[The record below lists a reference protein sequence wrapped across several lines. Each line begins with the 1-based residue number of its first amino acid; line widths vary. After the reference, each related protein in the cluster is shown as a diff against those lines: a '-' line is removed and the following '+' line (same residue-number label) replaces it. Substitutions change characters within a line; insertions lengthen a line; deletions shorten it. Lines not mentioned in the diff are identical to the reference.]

1 MPIYGEVDTSDFQS
15 AAYFNNIRQYRYHC
29 MRESGI
35 ARYLRSRVTD
45 VVGPGGE
52 TDYETIIGIAENTRA
67 RRKLPP
73 VSGIRK
79 LMEML
84 ETDEAPKWYIVS
96 DDSY

>member
-1 MPIYGEVDTSDFQS
+1 MPIFGEVDTSDFQS

-29 MRESGI
+29 ICGSGI
-35 ARYLRSRVTD
+35 ARYIRLRVTD
-45 VVGPGGE
+45 VVSPGGE

>member
-1 MPIYGEVDTSDFQS
+1 
-15 AAYFNNIRQYRYHC
+15 

-35 ARYLRSRVTD
+35 ARYLRLRVID
-45 VVGPGGE
+45 VVGPDGE
-52 TDYETIIGIAENTRA
+52 MDYETIIGISENTRA

-84 ETDEAPKWYIVS
+84 ETDEAPKWYVVS